1 MPSLPSRNPS
11 LFVTLNSVAA
21 RTPDDRTLFKDLTL
35 AFGRERTGVVGRNGA
50 GKSTLLRLIAGEAVP
65 TEGSVT
71 HTGAVGILHQR
82 YDASPGERVVETL
95 GVGEAMAVIDRVLA
109 GEAEDDD
116 LDRAD
121 WTLESRVAAMLAT
134 VGLTGLELERPTES
148 LSGGELTRLRLA
160 GLMLAEPDLLLLDE
174 PTNHL
179 DADARR
185 FGAGALDSWP
195 GGAVVVSHDRDLLNR
210 MDRIVELSGLG
221 VSVHG
226 GGYDDW
232 AERREIERAA
242 AARGLAEAERGVAQA
257 GREAQAARE
266 RQARRDK
273 AGRAFRMKA
282 SEPKILLDAAQDRSE
297 RTAGRGSALAVR
309 AQEAADAALEAA
321 ETRVERGKRLGM
333 ALPSSGLAAG
343 RTVLALAGA
352 TWDAPDGR
360 RIVGPIDLSMIGPER
375 VAVVGPNGA
384 GKSTLLRLASGALE
398 PMTGA
403 VERPAPSAM
412 LDQSVSRLHADET
425 LVEAFQRLNPEA
437 GPNAA
442 RAALAR
448 GLFRNTTAE
457 RTVGSLSGGER
468 LRAGLVCVMGAE
480 TPPQLLILDEPTNHL
495 DLEAMEAVEAVLSSW
510 DGALLV
516 VSHDAAF
523 LDAIDIERRIVLA

>member
-1 MPSLPSRNPS
+1 M
-11 LFVTLNSVAA
+11 
-21 RTPDDRTLFKDLTL
+21 
-35 AFGRERTGVVGRNGA
+35 VGRNGA
-50 GKSTLLRLIAGEAVP
+50 GKSTLLRLIAGEAAP
-65 TEGSVT
+65 AEGSVT
-71 HTGAVGILHQR
+71 HTGAVGVLHQR
-82 YDASPGERVVETL
+82 HDLAPGERVVETL

-109 GEAEDDD
+109 GKTEDDD
-116 LDRAD
+116 LERAD
-121 WTLESRVAAMLAT
+121 WTLESRIAARLAT
-134 VGLTGLELERPTES
+134 VGLSGLDLERPTET

-185 FGAGALDSWP
+185 FVAEALDGWS

-210 MDRIVELSGLG
+210 MDRIVELSSLG
-221 VSVHG
+221 ASVHG

-232 AERREIERAA
+232 AAWREIERAA

-266 RQARRDK
+266 RQARRDR

-297 RTAGRGSALAVR
+297 RTAGRGSALADR
-309 AQEAADAALEAA
+309 ARETAQATLEAA
-321 ETRVERGKRLGM
+321 GARVERGKRLGM
-333 ALPSSGLAAG
+333 TLPSSGLAAR
-343 RTVLALAGA
+343 RTVLAMTGA
-352 TWDAPDGR
+352 TWDAPDSRG
-360 RIVGPIDLSMIGPER
+360 IVGPVDLSIVGPGR
-375 VAVVGPNGA
+375 VAVVGPNGV
-384 GKSTLLRLASGALE
+384 GKSTLLRLAAGAIE
-398 PMTGA
+398 PTTGS
-403 VERPAPSAM
+403 VERPVPSAM
-412 LDQSVSRLHADET
+412 LDQSVSLLRSDET
-425 LVEAFQRLNPEA
+425 LVEAFRRLNPEA

-448 GLFRNTTAE
+448 GLFRNTAAE
-457 RTVGSLSGGER
+457 RTVGGLSGGER

-495 DLEAMEAVEAVLSSW
+495 DLEAMEAVEAVLSAW

-516 VSHDAAF
+516 VSHDRAF
-523 LDAIDIERRIVLA
+523 LEAVGVGQTLELVAQVGDRSA

>member
-1 MPSLPSRNPS
+1 M
-11 LFVTLNSVAA
+11 TLNSVAA
-21 RTPDDRTLFKDLTL
+21 RTPDDRTLFENLTL

-50 GKSTLLRLIAGEAVP
+50 GKSTLLRLIAGEAEP
-65 TEGSVT
+65 AEGSVT
-71 HTGAVGILHQR
+71 NTGAVGVLHQR
-82 YDASPGERVVETL
+82 HDPTPGERAVETL

-109 GEAEDDD
+109 GEAKDDD

-121 WTLESRVAAMLAT
+121 WTLGSRVAAMLAT
-134 VGLTGLELERPTES
+134 VGLAGLELDRPTET

-185 FGAGALDSWP
+185 FVAEALEAWP

-210 MDRIVELSGLG
+210 MDRIVELSSLG

-242 AARGLAEAERGVAQA
+242 AARGLAEAERGLAQA

-266 RQARRDK
+266 RQGRRDR

-282 SEPKILLDAAQDRSE
+282 SEPKILLDAAQDRAE
-297 RTAGRGSALAVR
+297 RTAGRGSALADR
-309 AQEAADAALEAA
+309 SREAAEAALEAA
-321 ETRVERGKRLGM
+321 EARVERGKRLGM
-333 ALPSSGLAAG
+333 ELPSSGLAAG
-343 RTVLALAGA
+343 RTVLTLTDTA
-352 TWDAPDGR
+352 WDAPDGR
-360 RIVGPIDLSMIGPER
+360 RILGPIDLSIIGPER

-384 GKSTLLRLASGALE
+384 GKSTLLRLASGELE
-398 PMTGA
+398 PTTGS
-403 VERPAPSAM
+403 VERPVLSAM
-412 LDQSVSRLHADET
+412 LDQSVSLLWDDET
-425 LVEAFQRLNPEA
+425 LVDAFQRLNPEA
-437 GPNAA
+437 GANAA

-448 GLFRNTTAE
+448 GLFRNTAAD
-457 RTVGSLSGGER
+457 RTVGGLSGGER

-480 TPPQLLILDEPTNHL
+480 TPPRLLILDEPTNHL
-495 DLEAMEAVEAVLSSW
+495 DIEAMEAVEAVLSSW

-523 LDAIDIERRIVLA
+523 LDAIGVERRIALA